1 MSGNSRPSPLD
12 SGHLSIAP
20 DTQSDAVDTV
30 MAGRH
35 AVRAFLPREVSLEQ
49 IAEILAVARR
59 APSGTNLQ
67 PWRVHVL
74 VGSTRQRLVDAVCAA
89 YDADEPGHQAE
100 YNYYPAEFFEPYLAR
115 RRKIGWGLYGLLG
128 IARGDAERM
137 KAQMRRNFEL
147 FGAPV
152 GLIFSI
158 DRRMGQ
164 GSWLDYGM
172 FLQNV
177 MLAARARGLDTCPQ
191 VAWLDYHRIIADVL
205 GFAPQEQLVCGMC
218 LGWADPE
225 AIENS
230 LLTDR
235 AALEEFVVFHE

>member
-1 MSGNSRPSPLD
+1 VTAEQGDASG
-12 SGHLSIAP
+12 IV
-20 DTQSDAVDTV
+20 DAV

-35 AVRAFLPREVSLEQ
+35 AVRAFLPTPVARTTIED
-49 IAEILAVARR
+49 ILAVARR

-74 VGSTRQRLVDAVCAA
+74 TGTARQRLVDAVCAA
-89 YDADEPGHQAE
+89 YDSEEPGHQAE

-128 IARGDAERM
+128 IEKGDAARM
-137 KAQMRRNFEL
+137 RAQMRRNFEF

-164 GSWLDYGM
+164 GGWLDYGM

-177 MLAARARGLDTCPQ
+177 MLAARARDLDTCPQ
-191 VAWLDYHRIIADVL
+191 VAWLDYHRIISDVI
-205 GFAPQEQLVCGMC
+205 GFGDQEMLVCGMC
-218 LGWADPE
+218 LGQADPD
-225 AIENS
+225 AVENT
-230 LLTDR
+230 LATER

>member
-1 MSGNSRPSPLD
+1 METSSD
-12 SGHLSIAP
+12 SLREVV
-20 DTQSDAVDTV
+20 DAVMMD
-30 MAGRH
+30 RH
-35 AVRAFLPREVSLEQ
+35 AVRAFLPTEISPEQ
-49 IAEILAVARR
+49 ISEILTVARR

-74 VGSTRQRLVDAVCAA
+74 LGHTRQRLIDAVCAA
-89 YDADEPGHQAE
+89 YDADEPGHRAE
-100 YNYYPAEFFEPYLAR
+100 YNYYPAKFFEPYLTR
-115 RRKIGWGLYGLLG
+115 RRKIGWDLYGLLG
-128 IARGDAERM
+128 IAKGDTGRM
-137 KAQMRRNFEL
+137 KAQMRRNYEF

-164 GSWLDYGM
+164 GGWLDYGM

-191 VAWLDYHRIIADVL
+191 VAWLDYHRIIARVL
-205 GFAPQEQLVCGMC
+205 DFAPEEQLVCGMC
-218 LGWADPE
+218 LGWIDPE

-230 LLTDR
+230 LQTER
-235 AALEEFVVFHE
+235 AALDEFVVFHN

>member
-1 MSGNSRPSPLD
+1 MTAEHESAAG
-12 SGHLSIAP
+12 I
-20 DTQSDAVDTV
+20 VDTV
-30 MAGRH
+30 MVGRH
-35 AVRAFLPREVSLEQ
+35 AVRAFLPTPVSRATIE
-49 IAEILAVARR
+49 AILAVARR

-74 VGSTRQRLVDAVCAA
+74 TGAARQHLVDAVCAA
-89 YDADEPGHQAE
+89 YDADEPGHRAE

-128 IARGDAERM
+128 IEKGDAARM
-137 KAQMRRNFEL
+137 RSQMRRNFEF

-152 GLIFSI
+152 GLVFSI

-164 GSWLDYGM
+164 GGWLDYGM

-191 VAWLDYHRIIADVL
+191 VAWLDYHRIISEVL
-205 GFAPQEQLVCGMC
+205 GFGDQEMLVCGM
-218 LGWADPE
+218 GIGHADPD
-225 AIENS
+225 AVENS
-230 LLTDR
+230 LATER

>member
-1 MSGNSRPSPLD
+1 
-12 SGHLSIAP
+12 
-20 DTQSDAVDTV
+20 

-35 AVRAFLPREVSLEQ
+35 AVRAFLSTPVASTTIEEV
-49 IAEILAVARR
+49 LAVARR

-74 VGSTRQRLVDAVCAA
+74 TGAARQRLVDAVCAA
-89 YDADEPGHQAE
+89 YDSEEPGHQAE

-115 RRKIGWGLYGLLG
+115 RRKIGWDLYGLLG
-128 IARGDAERM
+128 IEKGDSARMR
-137 KAQMRRNFEL
+137 AQMRRNFEF

-164 GSWLDYGM
+164 GGWLDYGM

-177 MLAARARGLDTCPQ
+177 MLAARARGFDTCPQ
-191 VAWLDYHRIIADVL
+191 VAWLDYHRIIGEVL
-205 GFAPQEQLVCGMC
+205 GFGDQEMLVCGMC
-218 LGWADPE
+218 VGQADPD
-225 AIENS
+225 AIENT
-230 LLTDR
+230 LATER
-235 AALEEFVVFHE
+235 AALEEFVVVHE

>member
-1 MSGNSRPSPLD
+1 LTPE
-12 SGHLSIAP
+12 
-20 DTQSDAVDTV
+20 TQQAAVDAA

-35 AVRAFLPREVSLEQ
+35 AVRAFLPTAIPRQ
-49 IAEILAVARR
+49 TIAEILGIAAR

-74 VGSTRQRLVDAVCAA
+74 TGATRQTLVDAVCAA
-89 YDADEPGHQAE
+89 YNAAEPGHQAE

-115 RRKIGWGLYGLLG
+115 RRKIGWDLYGLLG
-128 IARGDAERM
+128 IQKGDAERM
-137 KAQMRRNFEL
+137 KAQMRRNLEF

-164 GSWLDYGM
+164 GGWLDYGM

-205 GFAPQEQLVCGMC
+205 GFGPREQLVCGMS
-218 LGWADPE
+218 LGHADPA

-230 LLTDR
+230 LRTER
-235 AALEEFVVFHE
+235 AGLAEFVVFHE

>member
-1 MSGNSRPSPLD
+1 MNLTPEVQRAALD
-12 SGHLSIAP
+12 A
-20 DTQSDAVDTV
+20 V

-35 AVRAFLPREVSLEQ
+35 SVRAFLPTPVPRQLL
-49 IAEILAVARR
+49 ADILGMARR

-74 VGSTRQRLVDAVCAA
+74 TGATRRRLVEAVCAA
-89 YDADEPGHQAE
+89 YDADEPGHRAE

-128 IARGDAERM
+128 IEKGDKPGMR
-137 KAQMRRNFEL
+137 AQMRRNYEF

-164 GSWLDYGM
+164 GGWLDYGM
-172 FLQNV
+172 FLQGV

-205 GFAPQEQLVCGMC
+205 GFGPQEQLVCGMS
-218 LGWADPE
+218 LGYADP
-225 AIENS
+225 AAVENS
-230 LLTDR
+230 LATER
-235 AALEEFVVFHE
+235 AALEEFVAFHD

>member
-1 MSGNSRPSPLD
+1 MNLTPEAQQAALD
-12 SGHLSIAP
+12 A
-20 DTQSDAVDTV
+20 V

-35 AVRAFLPREVSLEQ
+35 SVRAFLPTEVPRELL
-49 IAEILAVARR
+49 AEILSMARR

-74 VGSTRQRLVDAVCAA
+74 SGAARRRLVEAVCAA
-89 YDADEPGHQAE
+89 YDADEPGHSAE

-128 IARGDAERM
+128 IVKGDAPKMR
-137 KAQMRRNFEL
+137 AQMRRNYEF

-164 GSWLDYGM
+164 GGWLDYGM
-172 FLQNV
+172 FLQGV

-191 VAWLDYHRIIADVL
+191 VAWLDYHRIIAEVL
-205 GFAPQEQLVCGMC
+205 GFGSQEQLVCGMS
-218 LGWADPE
+218 LGYAD
-225 AIENS
+225 AAAVENS
-230 LLTDR
+230 LATER
-235 AALEEFVVFHE
+235 AALEEFVAFHD

>member
-1 MSGNSRPSPLD
+1 VDPGGPEQ
-12 SGHLSIAP
+12 AAA
-20 DTQSDAVDTV
+20 AVDAV

-35 AVRAFLPREVSLEQ
+35 CVRAFLPREVPHQ
-49 IAEILAVARR
+49 VIADLLAIARR

-74 VGSTRQRLVDAVCAA
+74 TGAKRQALVDAVCAA
-89 YDADEPGHQAE
+89 YDADAPGHHAE
-100 YNYYPAEFFEPYLAR
+100 YNYYPAEFFEPYLSR

-128 IARGDAERM
+128 IEKGDHVRM
-137 KAQMRRNFEL
+137 KAQMRRNYEF

-164 GSWLDYGM
+164 GGWLDYGM

-191 VAWLDYHRIIADVL
+191 VAWLDYHRIIAGVL
-205 GFAPQEQLVCGMC
+205 GFGAQEQLVCGMS
-218 LGWADPE
+218 LGWADP
-225 AIENS
+225 AAVENT
-230 LLTDR
+230 LATER

>member
-1 MSGNSRPSPLD
+1 MNPTPD
-12 SGHLSIAP
+12 SLAAAI
-20 DTQSDAVDTV
+20 DAV

-35 AVRAFLPREVSLEQ
+35 SVRAFLPREVPRAL
-49 IAEILAVARR
+49 IADILASAGR

-74 VGSTRQRLVDAVCAA
+74 TGATRQRLVAVVCAA
-89 YDADEPGHQAE
+89 YDTAEPGHTAE

-128 IARGDAERM
+128 IGRSDAERM
-137 KAQMRRNFEL
+137 KAQMRRNFEF

-152 GLIFSI
+152 GLVFSI

-164 GSWLDYGM
+164 GGWLDYGM

-191 VAWLDYHRIIADVL
+191 VSWLDYHRIIAEVL
-205 GFAPQEQLVCGMC
+205 GFAPQEQLVCGMA
-218 LGWADPE
+218 LGYADP
-225 AIENS
+225 AAVENS
-230 LLTDR
+230 LRTER
-235 AALEEFVVFHE
+235 AGLDEFVVFHE

>member
-1 MSGNSRPSPLD
+1 
-12 SGHLSIAP
+12 
-20 DTQSDAVDTV
+20 

-35 AVRAFLPREVSLEQ
+35 SVRAYLPREVPRRLIDEVLA
-49 IAEILAVARR
+49 IASR

-67 PWRVHVL
+67 PWRVHV
-74 VGSTRQRLVDAVCAA
+74 VTGETRQRLVAAVCAA
-89 YDADEPGHQAE
+89 YDASAPGHTAE
-100 YNYYPAEFFEPYLAR
+100 YNYYPARFFEPYLAR

-128 IARGDAERM
+128 IGKGDAPRM
-137 KAQMRRNFEL
+137 RAQLRRNYEF

-172 FLQNV
+172 FLQSV
-177 MLAARARGLDTCPQ
+177 MLAAHARGLDTCPQ
-191 VAWLDYHRIIADVL
+191 VSWLDYHRIIADVL
-205 GFAPQEQLVCGMC
+205 DFGQEEQLVCGMA
-218 LGWADPE
+218 LGYADPA

-230 LLTDR
+230 LRTER
-235 AALEEFVVFHE
+235 ARLDEFVVFHE

>member
-1 MSGNSRPSPLD
+1 MTS
-12 SGHLSIAP
+12 
-20 DTQSDAVDTV
+20 DTLPATVDAV

-35 AVRAFLPREVSLEQ
+35 AVRAYLPKELPRQL
-49 IAEILAVARR
+49 IADLLAIASR

-74 VGSTRQRLVDAVCAA
+74 TGATRRRLVDAVCAA
-89 YDADEPGHQAE
+89 YDADEPGHSAE

-115 RRKIGWGLYGLLG
+115 RRKIGWDLYGLLG
-128 IARGDAERM
+128 IRKGDVDRM
-137 KAQMRRNFEL
+137 KAQMRRNFEF

-172 FLQNV
+172 FLQDV

-191 VAWLDYHRIIADVL
+191 VAWLDYHRIIAKVL
-205 GFAPQEQLVCGMC
+205 GFGPQEQLVCGMA
-218 LGWADPE
+218 LGYADPA

-230 LLTDR
+230 LRTER
-235 AALEEFVVFHE
+235 AALDEFAVFHD

>member
-1 MSGNSRPSPLD
+1 
-12 SGHLSIAP
+12 
-20 DTQSDAVDTV
+20 

-35 AVRAFLPREVSLEQ
+35 AVRAFLSTPVASTTIEEV
-49 IAEILAVARR
+49 LAVARR

-74 VGSTRQRLVDAVCAA
+74 TGAARQRLVDAVCAA
-89 YDADEPGHQAE
+89 YDSEEPGHQAE

-115 RRKIGWGLYGLLG
+115 RRKIGWDLYGLLG
-128 IARGDAERM
+128 IEKGDSARMR
-137 KAQMRRNFEL
+137 AQMRRNFEF

-164 GSWLDYGM
+164 GGWLDYGM

-191 VAWLDYHRIIADVL
+191 VAWLDYHRIIGEAL
-205 GFAPQEQLVCGMC
+205 GFGDQEMLVCGMC
-218 LGWADPE
+218 VGQADPD
-225 AIENS
+225 AIENT
-230 LLTDR
+230 LATER
-235 AALEEFVVFHE
+235 AALEEFVVVHE

>member
-1 MSGNSRPSPLD
+1 VTAEQGDASG
-12 SGHLSIAP
+12 IV
-20 DTQSDAVDTV
+20 DAV

-35 AVRAFLPREVSLEQ
+35 AVRAFLPTPVARTTIED
-49 IAEILAVARR
+49 ILAVARR

-74 VGSTRQRLVDAVCAA
+74 TGTVRQRLVDAVCAA
-89 YDADEPGHQAE
+89 YDSEEPGHQAE

-128 IARGDAERM
+128 IEKGDAARM
-137 KAQMRRNFEL
+137 RAQMRRNFEF

-164 GSWLDYGM
+164 GGWLDYGM

-177 MLAARARGLDTCPQ
+177 MLAARARDLDTCPQ
-191 VAWLDYHRIIADVL
+191 VAWLDYHRIISDVI
-205 GFAPQEQLVCGMC
+205 GFGDQEMLVCGMC
-218 LGWADPE
+218 LGQADPD
-225 AIENS
+225 AVENT
-230 LLTDR
+230 LATER

>member
-1 MSGNSRPSPLD
+1 LTPEL
-12 SGHLSIAP
+12 LQA
-20 DTQSDAVDTV
+20 AVDAA

-35 AVRAFLPREVSLEQ
+35 AVRAFLPTAIPRET
-49 IAEILAVARR
+49 IADILGVASR

-74 VGSTRQRLVDAVCAA
+74 TGATRQCLVDAVCAA
-89 YDADEPGHQAE
+89 YDAAAPGHEAE

-115 RRKIGWGLYGLLG
+115 RRKIGWDLYGLLG
-128 IARGDAERM
+128 IRKGDAERM
-137 KAQMRRNFEL
+137 KAQMRRNLEF

-164 GSWLDYGM
+164 GGWLDYGM

-191 VAWLDYHRIIADVL
+191 VAWLDYHRIIADIL
-205 GFAPQEQLVCGMC
+205 DFGPREQLVCGMS
-218 LGWADPE
+218 LGYADP
-225 AIENS
+225 AAVENS
-230 LLTDR
+230 LRTER
-235 AALEEFVVFHE
+235 AGLVEFVVFHE

>member
-1 MSGNSRPSPLD
+1 VASTT
-12 SGHLSIAP
+12 IE
-20 DTQSDAVDTV
+20 
-30 MAGRH
+30 
-35 AVRAFLPREVSLEQ
+35 EV
-49 IAEILAVARR
+49 LAVARR

-74 VGSTRQRLVDAVCAA
+74 TGAARQRLVDAVCAA
-89 YDADEPGHQAE
+89 YDSEEPGHQAE

-115 RRKIGWGLYGLLG
+115 RRKIGWDLYGLLG
-128 IARGDAERM
+128 IEKGDSARMR
-137 KAQMRRNFEL
+137 AQMRRNFEF

-164 GSWLDYGM
+164 GGWLDYGM

-191 VAWLDYHRIIADVL
+191 VAWLDYHRIIGEAL
-205 GFAPQEQLVCGMC
+205 GFGDQEMLVCGMC
-218 LGWADPE
+218 VGQADPD
-225 AIENS
+225 AIENT
-230 LLTDR
+230 LATER
-235 AALEEFVVFHE
+235 AALEEFVVVHE

>member
-1 MSGNSRPSPLD
+1 MDLTPEARQ
-12 SGHLSIAP
+12 A
-20 DTQSDAVDTV
+20 AVDAV

-35 AVRAFLPREVSLEQ
+35 AVRAFLPRDVPRATVED
-49 IAEILAVARR
+49 ILRMARR

-74 VGSTRQRLVDAVCAA
+74 TGKTQQRLVAAVCAA
-89 YDADEPGHQAE
+89 WDNDEPGHRAE

-128 IARGDAERM
+128 ILKGDAARM
-137 KAQMRRNFEL
+137 KAQMRRNFEF

-164 GSWLDYGM
+164 GGWLDYGM

-191 VAWLDYHRIIADVL
+191 VAWLDYHRIIAEVL
-205 GFAPQEQLVCGMC
+205 GFGPQEQLVCGMC
-218 LGWADPE
+218 LGYADPA
-225 AIENS
+225 AIENT
-230 LLTDR
+230 LVTER
-235 AALEEFVVFHE
+235 AGLDEFVVFHADHG

>member
-1 MSGNSRPSPLD
+1 LTPEL
-12 SGHLSIAP
+12 LQA
-20 DTQSDAVDTV
+20 AVDAA

-35 AVRAFLPREVSLEQ
+35 AVRAFLPTAIPRET
-49 IAEILAVARR
+49 IADILGVASR

-74 VGSTRQRLVDAVCAA
+74 TGATRQCLVDAVCAA
-89 YDADEPGHQAE
+89 YDAAAPGHEAE

-115 RRKIGWGLYGLLG
+115 RRKIGWDLYGLLG
-128 IARGDAERM
+128 IRKGDAERM
-137 KAQMRRNFEL
+137 KAQMRRNLEF

-158 DRRMGQ
+158 DRRMRQ
-164 GSWLDYGM
+164 GGWLDYGM

-191 VAWLDYHRIIADVL
+191 VAWLDYHRIIADIL
-205 GFAPQEQLVCGMC
+205 DFGPREQLVCGMS
-218 LGWADPE
+218 LGYADP
-225 AIENS
+225 AAVENS
-230 LLTDR
+230 LRTER
-235 AALEEFVVFHE
+235 AGLVEFVVFHE